1 MNEIPNEIMITAV
14 RTPAEGMA
22 LLEKLTQVAQPEV
35 VYSRPIQEGNYTVIT
50 ASEVAIGYGFGFGGG
65 GGWAPTQ
72 EGEGVETTGATR
84 EAAGGAGAGGGGG
97 GGGSSMA
104 RPVAVIAIGPDGV
117 KVEPV
122 VDVTKVALAFFT
134 AFGGMFL
141 MFSRMLRFSR
151 EGR

>member
-1 MNEIPNEIMITAV
+1 MNEIPNEIMVTAV

-50 ASEVAIGYGFGFGGG
+50 ASEVAMGYGFGFGGG
-65 GGWAPTQ
+65 GGWAPSQ
-72 EGEGVETTGATR
+72 EAESPETTGGAR
-84 EAAGGAGAGGGGG
+84 EAAGAGGGGG

-122 VDVTKVALAFFT
+122 VDVTKVVLAFFT

-141 MFSRMLRFSR
+141 MFSRMWRFSR
-151 EGR
+151 EGG